1 MNTGI
6 IILAAGASSRMGVP
20 KQLLHIDGISL
31 IKRITEMTMETA
43 CYPIVVVL
51 GANRQMIRKEL
62 EHMPITIIDNPQ
74 WENGMSSSIKMGLA
88 GSYMTYKEL
97 EAIIFLT
104 VDMPLVSAEL
114 IQKIVEKA
122 KGVTGNTESSPDIV
136 ACKYDNQIGIPVL
149 FKRKLFNDL
158 LELSGDNGAKKVIL
172 ANKEHTVTIDFPEGK
187 IDLDTMEEYRNFLSN
202 YNQN

>member
-6 IILAAGASSRMGVP
+6 VILAAGASSRMGAP

-31 IKRITEMTMETA
+31 IKRMTEMAMETP

-51 GANRQMIRKEL
+51 GANRQIIRKEL
-62 EHMPITIIDNPQ
+62 ERMPITVIDNPQ

-114 IQKIVEKA
+114 IQKMVEKA
-122 KGVTGNTESSPDIV
+122 KTINGNTESSPDIV
-136 ACKYDNQIGIPVL
+136 ACKYNGQIGIPVL

-158 LELSGDNGAKKVIL
+158 LELSGDSGAKKVIL
-172 ANKEHTVTIDFPEGK
+172 ANKEQTATIDFPEGK

>member
-6 IILAAGASSRMGVP
+6 VILAAGASSRMGVP

-31 IKRITEMTMETA
+31 IKRITEMAMDTP

-62 EHMPITIIDNPQ
+62 ERMPITIIDNPQ
-74 WENGMSSSIKMGLA
+74 WENGMSSSIKMGLV

-97 EAIIFLT
+97 EAVIFLT
-104 VDMPLVSAEL
+104 VDMPLVSVEL
-114 IQKIVEKA
+114 IQKMIEKA
-122 KGVTGNTESSPDIV
+122 ESASGNSVSLPDII
-136 ACKYDNQIGIPVL
+136 ACRYNGQTGIPVL

-158 LELSGDNGAKKVIL
+158 LELDGDNGAKKVIL
-172 ANKEHTVTIDFPEGK
+172 AHKEQTATIDFPEGK
-187 IDLDTMEEYRNFLSN
+187 IDLDTIEEYRKFLSN

>member
-1 MNTGI
+1 MNIGI
-6 IILAAGASSRMGVP
+6 VILAAGASSRMGVP

-31 IKRITEMTMETA
+31 IKRVTELAMETA

-51 GANRQMIRKEL
+51 GANRQLIRKEL
-62 EHMPITIIDNPQ
+62 ERMPITIIDNPQ

-97 EAIIFLT
+97 EAVIFLT
-104 VDMPLVSAEL
+104 ADMPLVSVEL
-114 IQKIVEKA
+114 IQKMIKKA
-122 KGVTGNTESSPDIV
+122 ETFTENTENSPDIV
-136 ACKYDNQIGIPVL
+136 ACKYNGQIGIPVL

-172 ANKEHTVTIDFPEGK
+172 ANKEHTATIDFPEGK
-187 IDLDTMEEYRNFLSN
+187 IDLDTIEEYRKFLSN

>member
-6 IILAAGASSRMGVP
+6 VILAAGASSRMGVP

-31 IKRITEMTMETA
+31 IKRMTEMAMDTP

-62 EHMPITIIDNPQ
+62 ERMPITIIDNPQ

-104 VDMPLVSAEL
+104 VDMPLVSVDL
-114 IQKIVEKA
+114 IQKMVEKA
-122 KGVTGNTESSPDIV
+122 ETVADSNATSPDIV
-136 ACKYDNQIGIPVL
+136 ACKYNGQIGIPVL

-158 LELSGDNGAKKVIL
+158 LELTGDSGAKKVIL
-172 ANKEHTVTIDFPEGK
+172 ANKENTATIDFPEGK
-187 IDLDTMEEYRNFLSN
+187 IDLDTMEEYRSFLSN
-202 YNQN
+202 YNPN